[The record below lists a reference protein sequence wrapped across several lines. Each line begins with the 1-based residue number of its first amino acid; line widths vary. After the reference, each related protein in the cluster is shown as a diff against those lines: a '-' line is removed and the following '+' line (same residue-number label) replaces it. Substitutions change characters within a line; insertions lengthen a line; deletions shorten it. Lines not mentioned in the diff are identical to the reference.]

1 MRVVIVIPTFE
12 PNYRRNDGNTAL
24 LDFYDTNF
32 NSWLNSKD
40 CSSGIDLR
48 LVISDHKSS
57 NDFRAFLR
65 KFAKKNSRVSLIE
78 GDNVETSVVAFNIG
92 LKETDDADFYVY
104 ASDTA
109 ADDSWIDLMI
119 DELGLMRVPQLFSAR
134 ALQSDLCDQTQI
146 KPLNKKA
153 NTLQLWEQ
161 PNPNVVFFRHIII
174 AKFGYKIGDKI
185 HNDLG
190 VSLTW
195 MSRAIGMNRLLSYR
209 LFVHHDHFT
218 EKGRY
223 ERILLPSVASEDAD
237 VQGYFASIVH
247 PEKDI
252 TIPLAKVF
260 RRSNL

>member
-109 ADDSWIDLMI
+109 AFDDSWIDLMI
-119 DELGLMRVPQLFSAR
+119 DEFETHAR
-134 ALQSDLCDQTQI
+134 ASIIFSTCAVGGSDLCDQTQI
-146 KPLNKKA
+146 KPLNKKPILF
-153 NTLQLWEQ
+153 NCGNNRTLMSC
-161 PNPNVVFFRHIII
+161 FF
-174 AKFGYKIGDKI
+174 
-185 HNDLG
+185 
-190 VSLTW
+190 VT
-195 MSRAIGMNRLLSYR
+195 
-209 LFVHHDHFT
+209 
-218 EKGRY
+218 
-223 ERILLPSVASEDAD
+223 
-237 VQGYFASIVH
+237 
-247 PEKDI
+247 
-252 TIPLAKVF
+252 
-260 RRSNL
+260 